1 MLSTKVNISST
12 IGDESSISS

>member
-1 MLSTKVNISST
+1 MLSTKANISST